1 MNAADDP
8 ATARIRNLGAQLDA
22 ASANRKPRV
31 WHDIVAPWVT
41 AVLVVASLVMI
52 GYVIAIANGSAD
64 SQDVSSC
71 RAEFNARMQAAS
83 VVLISETVSAALARH
98 HRRPGDDRPAQR
110 PVGRRNGA
118 HRRVR
123 RRSEAGSRGSC
134 RVHRR
139 LPEPTSVTRP
149 DPESYVHEWRHR
161 FGRIGAFRRW
171 VRCRRCGSYRP
182 VPAPPS
188 A

>member
-83 VVLISETVSAALARH
+83 VLLISETVTAALNGRVEDPATAARLGVLSE
-98 HRRPGDDRPAQR
+98 RAADRTGEYVTAAKQAAADPDGFLEDCRKGRP
-110 PVGRRNGA
+110 
-118 HRRVR
+118 
-123 RRSEAGSRGSC
+123 
-134 RVHRR
+134 
-139 LPEPTSVTRP
+139 
-149 DPESYVHEWRHR
+149 
-161 FGRIGAFRRW
+161 
-171 VRCRRCGSYRP
+171 
-182 VPAPPS
+182 
-188 A
+188 

>member
-8 ATARIRNLGAQLDA
+8 ATVRIRNLGAQLDA

-31 WHDIVAPWVT
+31 WRDIVAPWVT

-83 VVLISETVSAALARH
+83 VVLISETVSAALAGTTDDPATIARLSDLSDAATA
-98 HRRPGDDRPAQR
+98 RTGEYVAAAKQAAADPDGFLADCRKGRP
-110 PVGRRNGA
+110 
-118 HRRVR
+118 
-123 RRSEAGSRGSC
+123 
-134 RVHRR
+134 
-139 LPEPTSVTRP
+139 
-149 DPESYVHEWRHR
+149 
-161 FGRIGAFRRW
+161 
-171 VRCRRCGSYRP
+171 
-182 VPAPPS
+182 
-188 A
+188 